1 MKFRHAIFIFK
12 LWFTPKFCVNSGLT
26 GDYSSVKFYW
36 GLIFD
41 QSLTGIGEMYLLL
54 TVRKIGRLEFTCVG
68 EIGL

>member
-36 GLIFD
+36 GLIVD
-41 QSLTGIGEMYLLL
+41 QLPTG
-54 TVRKIGRLEFTCVG
+54 VG
-68 EIGL
+68 EINLLLIGV